1 MSWHV
6 LATCWINP
14 WANGL
19 AHKKPNPPW
28 IIIFPTRPIS
38 WRVGSGLGRVYGSG
52 LTSLVTYIKNRPPGT
67 LKSRE
72 TTKRSTR
79 KVVKGVVNYH
89 RTTIRVVKIVVRHG
103 GYLRILI
110 LPIFSLTYSL

>member
-6 LATCWINP
+6 LATRWINP

-38 WRVGSGLGRVYGSG
+38 WRVGLGLGRVYGLG
-52 LTSLVTYIKNRPPGT
+52 LTSLGLENWNFFLG
-67 LKSRE
+67 E
-72 TTKRSTR
+72 TPSPAQ
-79 KVVKGVVNYH
+79 V
-89 RTTIRVVKIVVRHG
+89 
-103 GYLRILI
+103 
-110 LPIFSLTYSL
+110 F